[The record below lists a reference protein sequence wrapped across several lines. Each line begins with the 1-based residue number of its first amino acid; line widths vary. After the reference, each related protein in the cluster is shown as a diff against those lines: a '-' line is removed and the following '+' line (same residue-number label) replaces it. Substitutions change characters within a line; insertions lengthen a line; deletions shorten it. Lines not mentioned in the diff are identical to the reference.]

1 MSGRIKH
8 ILCFGDSNTWGLDGE
23 TGERLPWES
32 RWTGILQQ
40 KLNTSEYRII
50 EEGRAYAGYQRL

>member
-32 RWTGILQQ
+32 CWTGVLQQ

-50 EEGRAYAGYQRL
+50 EEGRAYAGHQ